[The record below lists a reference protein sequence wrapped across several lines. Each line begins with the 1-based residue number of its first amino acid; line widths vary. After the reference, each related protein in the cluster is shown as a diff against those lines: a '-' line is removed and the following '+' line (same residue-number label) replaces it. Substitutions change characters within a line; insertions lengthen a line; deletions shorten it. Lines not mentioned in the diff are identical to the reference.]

1 MKNYMA
7 AAPKPAAKPA
17 AKPPS
22 GMVSTSGA
30 DESGPNPTP
39 TSAAL
44 PMGRASPPSP
54 QMSGME
60 RAMGQAADKLHPV
73 GGRRG
78 A

>member
-7 AAPKPAAKPA
+7 AAPKPA

-30 DESGPNPTP
+30 DESGYNPKP
-39 TSAAL
+39 TGAPLAI
-44 PMGRASPPSP
+44 GRASPPSP

-60 RAMGQAADKLHPV
+60 RAMGAQADKIHPV